1 MPDLK
6 RNRIYQGDVLDVLK
20 TFPDE
25 CVQCCVTSPPYF
37 GLRDYSVDGQM
48 GLEGSPEQYLE
59 KMVTVFAE
67 ERRVLKVN
75 GVLWLNMG
83 DCYAGSKNLVGMPWR
98 LALAL
103 QADGW
108 ILRSDCIWHKPNP
121 MPESVRDRPT
131 CSHEYI
137 FLLAKNKKYY
147 YDNEAIK
154 EPVAGTAHSRGDG
167 VNPKAR
173 VPAGW
178 DTGPGSHNAKT
189 GRYKQ
194 PGKNSRMF
202 VDRDPSHSSERKVRK
217 QDAVGKQTYTRF
229 NARWKNKQNESFSA
243 AVSGLVEKR
252 NIRSVWTIATAP
264 YPEAHFATF
273 PPAIVEPCVKAGS
286 RTGDIVLDPFG
297 GSGTTAEVAKGLGR
311 DYVLIEL
318 NPDYIELA
326 KRRLSR
332 EVQSVCEKS
341 GTVSI
346 QTDLLEGAG

>member
-1 MPDLK
+1 MPEIL
-6 RNRIYQGDVLDVLK
+6 RNHIYHGDSLEVLK
-20 TFPDE
+20 TLPDE
-25 CVQCCVTSPPYF
+25 SVQCCVTSPPYW
-37 GLRDYSVDGQM
+37 GLRDYGVEGQM
-48 GLEGSPEQYLE
+48 GLESAPELFLE
-59 KMVTVFAE
+59 KMVRLFSQV
-67 ERRVLKVN
+67 RRVLKRD

-83 DCYAGSKNLVGMPWR
+83 DCYAGSGNGSNDYRDECSSISKNDSKYKGQKPGISCGLKPKNLVGMPWR

-103 QADGW
+103 QSDGW
-108 ILRSDCIWHKPNP
+108 YLRSDIIWHKPSP

-137 FLLAKNKKYY
+137 FLLAKNQKYY
-147 YDNEAIK
+147 YNAEAIK
-154 EPVAGTAHSRGDG
+154 EPVSGTAKGRGNG

-173 VPAGW
+173 TSNG
-178 DTGPGSHNAKT
+178 
-189 GRYKQ
+189 YK
-194 PGKNSRMF
+194 
-202 VDRDPSHSSERKVRK
+202 K
-217 QDAVGKQTYTRF
+217 QDAVGKQTYTGF

-252 NIRSVWTIATAP
+252 NKRSVWTIPPAT

-273 PPAIVEPCVKAGS
+273 PPALVEPCVKAGS
-286 RTGDIVLDPFG
+286 RPDDIVLDPFG

-318 NPDYIELA
+318 NEEYIELA

-332 EVQSVCEKS
+332 EVKTVCEKS

-346 QTDLLEGAG
+346 QSDLLEGAG